1 MPRSIYAYRQVCAF
15 LIVLPSV
22 CTSRQTEKTQIFI
35 KATRNMSGTD
45 LTGVSFGFS
54 NFPKELFPVPEMWA
68 GSLGKLIFY
77 KRHDKVGFL
86 LCFPMRIVS
95 LVF

>member
-1 MPRSIYAYRQVCAF
+1 MRTVRYVLFLSSSPAF
-15 LIVLPSV
+15 LQADKLK
-22 CTSRQTEKTQIFI
+22 KTQIFI

-54 NFPKELFPVPEMWA
+54 NFPKELFPVPETWA

-86 LCFPMRIVS
+86 LCFSMRIVP